1 LTALGYSPDSAE
13 GLDGRAARRRLRDL
27 DNLSTIEE
35 IDSHG
40 FLRSVEAFPAQIEQA
55 WSVGKEAR
63 SLPDWGEISSIAVLG
78 VGGSGISGNVLKAVL
93 GPTFPLFVHT
103 CKGYELPGW
112 VGPNTL
118 VLAVSYSGETEEI
131 LETVEKA
138 QWRNSHIVTV
148 SSGGTLNQLGE
159 RLGYP
164 TSLLPV
170 GLQPRAALGYLSMA
184 LLAVCQNLGW
194 ADFEADVAETVDLL
208 SDRAS
213 GYARQSPTVTNPAK
227 QLAHRLVGTLPLIYG
242 SEGLAEVAA
251 YRWKCQLNEC
261 SKVAAYHHLFPELN
275 HNEISAWTEKGYG
288 SCNPAV
294 VVLRHPH
301 EHARISKRISV
312 TTSLISE
319 QGAVLEEVCAKGT
332 SKLASLM
339 DLICLGDFVATYLA
353 LLRGIDPGQ
362 VEMIDEVKRR
372 MSDARVTSDIVR

>member
-1 LTALGYSPDSAE
+1 LTALGYSPGSSK
-13 GLDGRAARRRLRDL
+13 GPDGRAAKGRSRDL
-27 DNLSTIEE
+27 DNLSQIEE
-35 IDSHG
+35 VDSHG

-55 WSVGKEAR
+55 WNVGKEAS
-63 SLPDWGEISSIAVLG
+63 SLPDREGISSIAILG
-78 VGGSGISGNVLKAVL
+78 VGGSGISGNLLKAVL

-112 VGPNTL
+112 VSRNTL

-138 QWRNSHIVTV
+138 QWRNAPIVTV

-184 LLAVCQNLGW
+184 LLAVCQNMGW
-194 ADFEADVAETVDLL
+194 VDCEADVVETVGLL
-208 SDRAS
+208 GDRVS
-213 GYARQSPTVTNPAK
+213 RYARQSPTASNPAK
-227 QLAHRLVGTLPLIYG
+227 QLAHRLAGTLPLIYG

-261 SKVAAYHHLFPELN
+261 AKVAAYHHLFPELN
-275 HNEISAWTEKGYG
+275 HNEISAWTENGYG
-288 SCNPAV
+288 SCRPAV

-312 TTSLISE
+312 TIPLIAE
-319 QGAVLEEVCAKGT
+319 QGAVVEEVCAEGT

-372 MSDARVTSDIVR
+372 MSDARVTGDIVR